1 MVSDDVQKLAVTRR
15 FRDLS
20 MRWPMRTV
28 ALVLIVIVALFF
40 TLWLSRE
47 RIADNVIASQ
57 LQRMGIPATYRIER
71 IGGSR
76 QVLADIKVGDPA
88 RPDLTIDR
96 AEVEIAYP
104 IGLPRVASVKLLRPR
119 LYGTYRGG
127 KLSVGVLDKLL
138 FPKPPRPKEPFRLP
152 DISLELVDAR
162 ARLVTDYGPIGFWA
176 EGKGGLR
183 DAFAPG
189 FAGRFAAN
197 APSLQNE
204 ACGLTGGSLFGTVRI
219 IREQPHF
226 NGPLRLA
233 ALRCPQAALSLNQA
247 VAMLDV
253 KADAAFESYSGS
265 ANLRSR
271 QVQSASV
278 KAYSLA
284 LDSKATWRKGALNA
298 RIEGDIGG
306 LETPVA
312 AVALLGIDGRLRARE
327 GLEKLEFQG
336 TLDGAG
342 IGLGAGLDSALA
354 KAQTSAANSFLG
366 PMALQVRRSLQRER
380 AGSRLSADIVW
391 RRAGSGQS
399 LVVPVAQWRGGSG
412 ETLLSV
418 SRFHLTS
425 DGQLAPAAPPQ
436 LSGNFSTGGT
446 GLPRITGRMEQDRS
460 GAAQLRLTMAPYRV
474 ADGQIAVP
482 FLSVG
487 QARNGSIAFAGET
500 RVSGALPGGSVRNL
514 ILPIDGTVL
523 ANGGVAL
530 FQKCV
535 TPRFDA
541 LAFANL
547 TVEKRAVTLC
557 PGPRGAIV
565 LFGSDGVRIAAGATA
580 LDLAG
585 RLGETPVRIR
595 SGPVGFAWPGNLAA
609 RQLDVEL
616 GPQSTATRFRLTNLS
631 ARLANDVTGSFSEA
645 EAQLFSVPLD
655 MAEAS
660 GKWRFAGGELT
671 IAGAKFTLLD
681 RQDPDRFNPLT
692 ADGATL
698 KLAANQITAKAQLNE
713 RASGREVLETTIR
726 HDLTTGDGHADL
738 LVRSL
743 TFDKA
748 LQPDRIT
755 PLALGVV
762 ANVAGQVRGTGVI
775 DWTAKGVTSSGAFT
789 TENLDFA
796 AAFGPVKGLSGT
808 VRFADL
814 LGLVTEPAQRL
825 KIASINPGIEV
836 AGGEIEFA
844 MLPDFLLRVNRGHW
858 PFLGGTLTLSPVD
871 LNLGKAESRRY
882 VLVIEGLDAG
892 QFVQHMDLENINA
905 TGTFDGELPLVFD
918 SFGGRVEK
926 GLLTSRP
933 PGGNVAYVGALTY
946 KDLSP
951 MANFA
956 FDALKSLDYRHMTIA
971 MDGALEGEI
980 VTRVRF
986 DGVRQGAG
994 TRRNF
999 LTRAVGRLPIQFN
1012 INVRAPFYRLI
1023 TSVKAFYDPAF
1034 IEDPRVLG
1042 LVDAAGKPLR
1052 THQNGARPNGQP
1064 VVILP
1069 KSSDTSPPASAGVQ
1083 SSESGK
1089 LP

>member
-1 MVSDDVQKLAVTRR
+1 MVSDDVQNLTEPRR

-20 MRWPMRTV
+20 MRWPMRVV
-28 ALVLIVIVALFF
+28 ALVLLVVFALFF
-40 TLWLSRE
+40 ALWFSRE

-71 IGGSR
+71 IGGAR
-76 QVLADIKVGDPA
+76 QILADIKVGDPA
-88 RPDLTIDR
+88 RPDLTIER

-104 IGLPRVASVKLLRPR
+104 IGFPRVASVKLTRPR
-119 LYGTYRGG
+119 LFGTYRNG
-127 KLSVGVLDKLL
+127 KLRFGSLDKVL
-138 FPKPPRPKEPFRLP
+138 FPPPPRPKEPFRLP
-152 DISLELVDAR
+152 DLSLELVDAR
-162 ARLVTDYGPIGFWA
+162 ARLLTDFGPVGFWA
-176 EGKGGLR
+176 EGQGALR

-189 FAGRFAAN
+189 FAARVAVN
-197 APSLQNE
+197 ARRLQN
-204 ACGLTGGSLFGTVRI
+204 AGCALTGASLFGTVRI
-219 IREQPHF
+219 TSEQPHF

-233 ALRCPQAALSLNQA
+233 SLRCPKAASSLNDA
-247 VAMLDV
+247 VVMLDG
-253 KADAAFESYSGS
+253 KADAAWESYSGS

-271 QVQSASV
+271 QAQGAGM
-278 KAYSLA
+278 KAFSLA
-284 LDSKATWRKGALNA
+284 LDSKATWSKGALNA
-298 RIEGDIGG
+298 RIAGDLGG

-312 AVALLGIDGRLRARE
+312 AVALLGVDGRLRARDS
-327 GLEKLEFQG
+327 LQKLEFQG
-336 TLDGAG
+336 TLDGRG
-342 IGLGAGLDSALA
+342 IGPGAGLDGALA
-354 KAQTSAANSFLG
+354 KAQSSAANSFLG
-366 PMALQVRRSLQRER
+366 PMALQVRQSLQRER
-380 AGSRLSADIVW
+380 AGSRLTADIVW
-391 RRAGSGQS
+391 RKAGAGQS
-399 LVVPVAQWRGGSG
+399 LVVPAAQWHGGSG
-412 ETLLSV
+412 ETLLSL
-418 SRFHLTS
+418 SRFHMS
-425 DGQLAPAAPPQ
+425 SGAGSAQAAPPQ

-460 GAAQLRLTMAPYRV
+460 GGAQLRLTMAPYRV
-474 ADGQIAVP
+474 AGGEVEVP

-500 RVSGALPGGSVRNL
+500 RLSGAFPGGSVRNL
-514 ILPIDGTVL
+514 VMPIDGTVV
-523 ANGGVAL
+523 ANGDVAM
-530 FQKCV
+530 FRKCV

-541 LAFANL
+541 LSFANL
-547 TVEKRAVTLC
+547 TVEKREVTLC

-565 LFGSDGVRIAAGATA
+565 SVGGQGVRIAAGATA

-585 RLGETPVRIR
+585 RLGETLVRIR

-609 RQLDVEL
+609 SQLDVEL
-616 GPQSTATRFRLTNLS
+616 GPRDTATRFRLKNLS
-631 ARLANDVTGSFSEA
+631 AQLGSDVTGSFAGA

-655 MAEAS
+655 LVEAS
-660 GKWRFAGGELT
+660 GNWQFARGELT
-671 IAGAKFTLLD
+671 IADGKFTLLD
-681 RQDPDRFNPLT
+681 RQNPDRFHPLN
-692 ADGATL
+692 AQGATL
-698 KLAANQITAKAQLNE
+698 KLLANRITAQARLLE
-713 RASGREVLETTIR
+713 PSSGREVVTTVIR
-726 HDLTTGDGHADL
+726 HDLASGIGHADL
-738 LVRSL
+738 HVRGL
-743 TFDKA
+743 MFDKT

-762 ANVAGQVRGTGVI
+762 ANVAGEVRGVGVI
-775 DWTAKGVTSSGAFT
+775 DWNTKGVTSSGAFT
-789 TENLDFA
+789 TDSLDFA
-796 AAFGPVKGLSGT
+796 AAFGPLKGLSGT
-808 VRFADL
+808 VHFADL

-836 AGGEIEFA
+836 TGGEVEFA

-858 PFLGGTLTLSPVD
+858 PFLGGTLTLNPVD
-871 LNLGKAESRRY
+871 LNLGKAETRRY
-882 VLVIEGLDAG
+882 VLGIQGLDAG

-951 MANFA
+951 IANFA

-994 TRRNF
+994 AKRNF
-999 LTRAVGRLPIQFN
+999 VTRAVGRLPLQFN
-1012 INVRAPFYRLI
+1012 VNVRAPFYRLI

-1034 IEDPRVLG
+1034 VEDPRVLG

-1052 THQNGARPNGQP
+1052 KTRNGVRENGQP

-1069 KSSDTSPPASAGVQ
+1069 KNSDTTPPSPAGVQ